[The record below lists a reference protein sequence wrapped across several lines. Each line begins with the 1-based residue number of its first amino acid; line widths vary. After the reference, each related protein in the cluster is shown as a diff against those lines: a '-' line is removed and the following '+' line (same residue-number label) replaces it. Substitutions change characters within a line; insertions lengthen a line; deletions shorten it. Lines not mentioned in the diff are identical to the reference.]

1 MKNEIYMFDILK
13 KILSDQAVNDI
24 KSILVIDSPE
34 GYELF
39 GKYLIRKITTGYV
52 VEKYRTDLREHFY
65 NLKNAV
71 IWTTLYHRN
80 LLAKAKRIS
89 SLDSSLEGTLS
100 EIKIQ
105 SELSKKAKDLTF
117 KSLYVA
123 KLIEAKSKKIAI
135 LEEIRSYELSVKNW
149 QYSMYKQLSA

>member
-1 MKNEIYMFDILK
+1 MNEMHMFDILK
-13 KILSDQAVNDI
+13 KILSDQTINDI

-39 GKYLIRKITTGYV
+39 GEYLIRKINTGYV
-52 VEKYRTDLREHFY
+52 VEKHGTDLCEHFY

-89 SLDSSLEGTLS
+89 ALDSSLEGTLS

-105 SELSKKAKDLTF
+105 SELSKKTKDLTS
-117 KSLYVA
+117 KSVYVA
-123 KLIEAKSKKIAI
+123 KLMEAKSKKIAI
-135 LEEIRSYELSVKNW
+135 LAEIQGYETSVKNW

>member
-1 MKNEIYMFDILK
+1 MFDILK
-13 KILSDQAVNDI
+13 KILNDQAVNEI

-39 GKYLIRKITTGYV
+39 GEYLIRKTSTGYV
-52 VEKYRTDLREHFY
+52 VEKYHIDLSEHFY

-80 LLAKAKRIS
+80 LLAKAKRIA
-89 SLDSSLEGTLS
+89 SLDSSLEGTLF

-105 SELSKKAKDLTF
+105 SELSKKTKDLTS
-117 KSLYVA
+117 KSVYVA
-123 KLIEAKSKKIAI
+123 KLMEAKSKKIAI
-135 LEEIRSYELSVKNW
+135 LEEIQGYETSVKNW
-149 QYSMYKQLSA
+149 QYGKYKQLSA

>member
-1 MKNEIYMFDILK
+1 MNESHMFDILK
-13 KILSDQAVNDI
+13 KILSDQAINDI
-24 KSILVIDSPE
+24 KSVLVIDSPD

-39 GKYLIRKITTGYV
+39 GEYLIRKITTGYV
-52 VEKYRTDLREHFY
+52 VEKQRTDLREHFY

-80 LLAKAKRIS
+80 LLAKAKRIAA
-89 SLDSSLEGTLS
+89 LDSSLEGTLS

-105 SELSKKAKDLTF
+105 SELSKKTKDLTS
-117 KSLYVA
+117 KSVYVA
-123 KLIEAKSKKIAI
+123 KLIEAKSKKNVI
-135 LEEIRSYELSVKNW
+135 LEEIQGYEMSVKNW

>member
-1 MKNEIYMFDILK
+1 MFDILK
-13 KILSDQAVNDI
+13 KILSDQKINDI
-24 KSILVIDSPE
+24 KSVLVIDSPE

-39 GKYLIRKITTGYV
+39 GEYLIRKIATGYV
-52 VEKYRTDLREHFY
+52 VEKYQTDLQEHFY

-80 LLAKAKRIS
+80 MIAKSKRIS
-89 SLDSSLEGTLS
+89 ALDSSLEGALT

-105 SELSKKAKDLTF
+105 TELSKKTKDLTL

-123 KLIEAKSKKIAI
+123 KLIEAKSKKTAI
-135 LEEIRSYELSVKNW
+135 LAEISGYEKSVKNW
-149 QYSMYKQLSA
+149 QYTKYEQLST